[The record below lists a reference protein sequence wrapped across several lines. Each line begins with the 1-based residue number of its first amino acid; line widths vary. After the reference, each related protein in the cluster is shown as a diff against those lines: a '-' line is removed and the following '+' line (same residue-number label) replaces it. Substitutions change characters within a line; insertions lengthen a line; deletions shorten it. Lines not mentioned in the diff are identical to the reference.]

1 MACLKTLFGNSFCLT
16 ANWWYLWGLEL
27 KLVLF
32 GLGEKPYACAVC
44 DMRFIQRYHLER
56 HSLIH
61 TGMRLL
67 TVPILHKL
75 DYLCSLSLV
84 SMDRCSGLILSL
96 DSHFQQSHPSK
107 SVQPQNTLF
116 VWIFVPQHLGKFKE
130 GNSPQCGPMV
140 LSPLLNTLKIMFI
153 LNIYVFSFLGVHYLV

>member
-1 MACLKTLFGNSFCLT
+1 MACLKILFGNSFCLT

-61 TGMRLL
+61 TGMRPL
-67 TVPILHKL
+67 TVPILHKS
-75 DYLCSLSLV
+75 DYLCSL
-84 SMDRCSGLILSL
+84 D
-96 DSHFQQSHPSK
+96 
-107 SVQPQNTLF
+107 T
-116 VWIFVPQHLGKFKE
+116 
-130 GNSPQCGPMV
+130 
-140 LSPLLNTLKIMFI
+140 
-153 LNIYVFSFLGVHYLV
+153 

>member
-1 MACLKTLFGNSFCLT
+1 MVCLKTLFGNSFCLT

-75 DYLCSLSLV
+75 DYLCSLSLE

-116 VWIFVPQHLGKFKE
+116 FYE
-130 GNSPQCGPMV
+130 Y
-140 LSPLLNTLKIMFI
+140 LSPHIKENLKKS
-153 LNIYVFSFLGVHYLV
+153 IYHSVVQWSRVHY